1 MRYKQKQ
8 ELTDC
13 SDPRDKNL
21 FSLLKGI
28 QRSLGGFALPESVQL
43 TWDSPPTL
51 CHICENSW
59 LYAMQTGEENSAFM
73 GRRFEQ

>member
-21 FSLLKGI
+21 FSLLKRI

-51 CHICENSW
+51 CHICENS
-59 LYAMQTGEENSAFM
+59 
-73 GRRFEQ
+73 